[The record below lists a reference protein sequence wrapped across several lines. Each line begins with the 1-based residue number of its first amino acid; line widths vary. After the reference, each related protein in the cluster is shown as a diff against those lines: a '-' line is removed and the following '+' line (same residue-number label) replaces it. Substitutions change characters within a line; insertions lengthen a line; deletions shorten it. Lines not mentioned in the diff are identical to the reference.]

1 MWEGWPVRIHSDRR
15 YEFAAS
21 REELWSAFAQVD
33 QYRLWW
39 PWLSDFEGEA
49 IEPGQTWRCTVRPQ
63 LPYKV
68 SFRVTILDVTPAQWV
83 SAGID
88 GDIVGNA
95 ELNLLSRPAG
105 CVARLESHLAPGS
118 LLLQSMALL
127 AQPVVTMGHN
137 WVLDSG
143 ARQFREH
150 CDLVSRPSIK

>member
-1 MWEGWPVRIHSDRR
+1 MRIHSDRR
-15 YEFAAS
+15 YAFAAS
-21 REELWSAFAQVD
+21 CEELWSAFAQVD
-33 QYRLWW
+33 QYRDWW
-39 PWLSDFEGEA
+39 PWLSDFEGNA

-68 SFRVTILDVTPAQWV
+68 SFRVTILDVTPAQRIY
-83 SAGID
+83 AGID

-95 ELNLLSRPAG
+95 ELILYSRPEG
-105 CVARLESHLAPGS
+105 CEARLVSHLAPDS

-150 CDLVSRPSIK
+150 CEVLSPRQME